1 MLSQSATHIDS
12 SHRILSAHY
21 RSAAQTQAIG
31 VAAKQNPLHEAI
43 RLMGAT
49 ISFPSESEV
58 FGEGEAADYVYQVIS
73 GGARTYKILS
83 DGRRQV
89 GGFYLPGDIF
99 GLEFRDEHSVSAE
112 AITNTKVV
120 VVKRRM
126 LMTSADRDP
135 VIGRELLNVTGTEL
149 RRAQTRMLLLVKSAE
164 ERVAGFL
171 LEMAERARGGNVV
184 ELPMTRRDIADYLG
198 LTFETVSR
206 TLRSLANKA
215 AIEVVAP
222 RRIVLRNRSALRL
235 LNA

>member
-1 MLSQSATHIDS
+1 MLSQSATQIDC
-12 SHRILSAHY
+12 SHRILSTHY

-73 GGARTYKILS
+73 GGVRTYKILS

-206 TLRSLANKA
+206 SLRSLASKA
-215 AIEVVAP
+215 AIELSTP
-222 RRIVLRNRSALRL
+222 RRIVLRNPSALRL